1 MSSNDIEGN
10 SAVHNVSV
18 YQSESTTVAKFT
30 NSLYRSCFYNRLAW
44 PITEPICLFLVKFAN
59 ALVAYSVQQLDAVAL
74 CRNELLW
81 CLVNERQ
88 KHLFRSLYVEKLNS
102 NNVPRLQSFRSITS
116 WVVYFIIFINSFALC
131 QLLADTFSTVT
142 LLIGRQKGHPAS
154 DESCRRR
161 GFICV
166 GLIINVE

>member
-10 SAVHNVSV
+10 SAVHNASV

-116 WVVYFIIFINSFALC
+116 WVVYFIIFINSSLSVSCWPTPSVLWHCWLGDRKGIRPLTNLAAAEVSFAS
-131 QLLADTFSTVT
+131 A
-142 LLIGRQKGHPAS
+142 
-154 DESCRRR
+154 
-161 GFICV
+161 
-166 GLIINVE
+166 